1 MASKMTPEAALNR
14 ILGIARGVVSPDYVK
29 AEKKKKMANG
39 GKAKAKKKAK
49 GAKRGGKMKAKGMAK
64 GGMRGGRRMPMMK
77 NGGKAMKSK
86 GYKKGGKMKSKG
98 MARGGK
104 AKR

>member
-1 MASKMTPEAALNR
+1 MASKMTPEAALGR
-14 ILGIARGVVSPDYVK
+14 ILGIARGVVSPEYVK
-29 AEKKKKMANG
+29 KEKMANG

-49 GAKRGGKMKAKGMAK
+49 GAKRGGKMKANGMAK